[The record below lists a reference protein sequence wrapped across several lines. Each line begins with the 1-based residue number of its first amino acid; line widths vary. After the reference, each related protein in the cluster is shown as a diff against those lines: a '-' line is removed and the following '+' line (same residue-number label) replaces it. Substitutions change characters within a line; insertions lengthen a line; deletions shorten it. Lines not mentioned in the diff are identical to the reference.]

1 MLVENRD
8 FFHTPLH
15 SAPPLGGG
23 VSVRILTSR
32 LVRVSSS
39 QDETFIVGST
49 YLLTYCVALLSLLVC
64 VPDLFLDRMSVTN
77 FRDGR
82 DLGQGRGSL

>member
-1 MLVENRD
+1 M
-8 FFHTPLH
+8 
-15 SAPPLGGG
+15 
-23 VSVRILTSR
+23 
-32 LVRVSSS
+32 SSS

>member
-1 MLVENRD
+1 
-8 FFHTPLH
+8 
-15 SAPPLGGG
+15 
-23 VSVRILTSR
+23 
-32 LVRVSSS
+32 VSSS

-82 DLGQGRGSL
+82 DLGQGRGLTGASNAKGYEKMTIFDQYLALSQKRL